1 VLVHFVYIIRKVK
14 SCLICY
20 ENQLLVISLS
30 HTFFIDW
37 LLPMQNHYFI
47 WVELKFSLVPVN
59 TETSNMCFMCDSSYR
74 FVKAESN
81 GGYLELLFC

>member
-1 VLVHFVYIIRKVK
+1 MVK
-14 SCLICY
+14 SCLIYY

-47 WVELKFSLVPVN
+47 WVELKFSLVSVN
-59 TETSNMCFMCDSSYR
+59 METGNMCFMCDASYG
-74 FVKAESN
+74 FVKAASYS
-81 GGYLELLFC
+81 GCLELLFI